1 MEGWGACVP
10 PLGPTLKLQQG
21 FFDVLWN
28 MALEVDQSAS
38 LHFISGYPFMAATA
52 ALARLGAAVG
62 NDNCVLLLA
71 GINSAQAI
79 FSDKEFGALA
89 LR

>member
-1 MEGWGACVP
+1 MRAAA
-10 PLGPTLKLQQG
+10 GPHPEVAAGLLRRSLDYVSG
-21 FFDVLWN
+21 F
-28 MALEVDQSAS
+28 QS
-38 LHFISGYPFMAATA
+38 LA
-52 ALARLGAAVG
+52 ALARLGAAVV

-79 FSDKEFGALA
+79 FSDQEFGALA

>member
-52 ALARLGAAVG
+52 ALVRLGAAVV

-79 FSDKEFGALA
+79 FSDEEFGALA

>member
-1 MEGWGACVP
+1 MRAAA
-10 PLGPTLKLQQG
+10 GPHPEVAAGLLRRSLDYVSG
-21 FFDVLWN
+21 F
-28 MALEVDQSAS
+28 
-38 LHFISGYPFMAATA
+38 PFLAATA
-52 ALARLGAAVG
+52 ALARLGAAVV